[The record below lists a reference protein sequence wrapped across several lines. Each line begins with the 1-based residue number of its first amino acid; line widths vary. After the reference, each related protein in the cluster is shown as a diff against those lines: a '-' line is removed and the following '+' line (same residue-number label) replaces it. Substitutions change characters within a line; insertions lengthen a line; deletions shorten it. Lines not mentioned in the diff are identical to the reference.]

1 MHFPKVFISYAWDSD
16 NFNALVRGLAERLRN
31 NGVESIIDQWA
42 VHPGDQLSLFM
53 EQSIRESDFTLV
65 ICTPKYKSKSDSR
78 IGGVGYEGDIITAEI
93 TTGIERRKFIP
104 VLMSENWKCS
114 APSWLLGSS
123 YIDLYSKDN
132 FESNFAKL
140 VATINGTLSVPPPIS
155 FGDSKSKSN
164 DIPDPATALQLVLAS
179 LGSGKSLYPIAVD
192 PKKVAHYGRNASS
205 GGGFFYDD
213 VLEYR
218 VWGHPYAGAPGIT
231 NGDDYLCAF
240 PTFEAAYEFSLEK
253 GFEEPLVLV
262 RQLEWINEPSPGKYV
277 HMKTER
283 ITEWCVEW
291 LKDHKRKPWSI
302 PNFIKEKAGGSI

>member
-16 NFNALVRGLAERLRN
+16 NFNALVRGLAARLRN

-42 VHPGDQLSLFM
+42 VHPGDQLPLFM

-164 DIPDPATALQLVLAS
+164 DIPDPATALQKVIAS
-179 LGSGKSLYPIAVD
+179 SNLDQSLYPIAVD
-192 PKKVAHYGRNASS
+192 PEKVSHYGVDVSS
-205 GGGFFYDD
+205 GGGYFYDD

-218 VWGHPYAGAPGIT
+218 VWGHPHAGAPGIT
-231 NGDDYLCAF
+231 KGSDYFCAF
-240 PTFEAAYEFSLEK
+240 STYEDAYDFSLRE

-262 RQLEWINEPSPGKYV
+262 RQLEWIDEPRPGQYV

-283 ITEWCVEW
+283 IAEWCVEW